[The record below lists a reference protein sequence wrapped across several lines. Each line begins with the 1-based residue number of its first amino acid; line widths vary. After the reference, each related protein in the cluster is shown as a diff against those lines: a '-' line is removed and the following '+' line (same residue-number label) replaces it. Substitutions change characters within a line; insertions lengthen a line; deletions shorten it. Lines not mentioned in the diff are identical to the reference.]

1 MARPASPDAI
11 KADFLDWLSGDG
23 QRDVAVA
30 VADEY
35 LHDTNADRDWIEE
48 YLNAMKGPTHTHYAN
63 RCIRVRTTFRIAQDE
78 TVGDFGELA
87 EKRLLMHGVHQT
99 DLHALLTDG
108 FGRAGRAGAKAFWGA
123 GFHFADCSTKAL
135 NWAADED
142 AYTKE
147 HRTDTDEIVPAAS
160 PRLYHVLLCAVALGR
175 PHRSRTPR
183 KKQLD
188 GRWDDSRVS
197 TAMFRPARLV
207 CVPFLERFFAADGT
221 PHERVQHVNLPVGGL
236 QRDPEV
242 PATSVQLPTGVY
254 AEYCVYRPAQ
264 IRMAFLAEVVLE
276 EQPADDG
283 DAQ

>member
-11 KADFLDWLSGDG
+11 KADFLDWLSGG
-23 QRDVAVA
+23 GERDVTVA
-30 VADEY
+30 AEY
-35 LHDTNADRDWIEE
+35 LHDTNADRD
-48 YLNAMKGPTHTHYAN
+48 
-63 RCIRVRTTFRIAQDE
+63 DE

-147 HRTDTDEIVPAAS
+147 RRTDTDEIVPAAS

-175 PHRSRTPR
+175 SYRSRAPR
-183 KKQLD
+183 KMQLD
-188 GRWDDSRVS
+188 ERWDDSRVS
-197 TAMFRPARLV
+197 TAMFRPARVV
-207 CVPFLERFFAADGT
+207 CVPFLERFFAADGVA
-221 PHERVQHVNLPVGGL
+221 HQRVEHVNLPVGGL

-276 EQPADDG
+276 EQPAGG